1 MNDKSFIS
9 QKCKATN
16 EKKNREGKLM
26 GTCTQL
32 QAQVKKKERKR
43 NGETQNKDRTRF
55 TERVQKTPLNPT
67 MGHQRSEGTKSER
80 SNI

>member
-1 MNDKSFIS
+1 MK
-9 QKCKATN
+9 
-16 EKKNREGKLM
+16 KKNWEGKLM

>member
-1 MNDKSFIS
+1 
-9 QKCKATN
+9 
-16 EKKNREGKLM
+16 M

-32 QAQVKKKERKR
+32 QAQVKKERKR

-55 TERVQKTPLNPT
+55 TERVQKTPLNLT

>member
-1 MNDKSFIS
+1 MYSHQLKKKSGRKINGDLYT
-9 QKCKATN
+9 ATST
-16 EKKNREGKLM
+16 GK
-26 GTCTQL
+26 
-32 QAQVKKKERKR
+32 KKKERKR

>member
-1 MNDKSFIS
+1 
-9 QKCKATN
+9 
-16 EKKNREGKLM
+16 M

-55 TERVQKTPLNPT
+55 TERVQKTPLNLT

>member
-1 MNDKSFIS
+1 
-9 QKCKATN
+9 
-16 EKKNREGKLM
+16 M

-32 QAQVKKKERKR
+32 QAQVKKKEERKR

>member
-1 MNDKSFIS
+1 M
-9 QKCKATN
+9 TN
-16 EKKNREGKLM
+16 PSYHKNVKPPTKKKNWEGKLM

-32 QAQVKKKERKR
+32 QAQVKKKKERKR

>member
-1 MNDKSFIS
+1 
-9 QKCKATN
+9 
-16 EKKNREGKLM
+16 M

-32 QAQVKKKERKR
+32 QAQVKKKKERKR
-43 NGETQNKDRTRF
+43 NGETQTKDRIRF

>member
-1 MNDKSFIS
+1 MTNPSYHKNVKPPTKKKSGRKINGDLYT
-9 QKCKATN
+9 ATST
-16 EKKNREGKLM
+16 GK
-26 GTCTQL
+26 
-32 QAQVKKKERKR
+32 KKKERKR

>member
-1 MNDKSFIS
+1 MK
-9 QKCKATN
+9 
-16 EKKNREGKLM
+16 KKNQEGKLM

>member
-1 MNDKSFIS
+1 MK
-9 QKCKATN
+9 
-16 EKKNREGKLM
+16 KKNREGKLM

-32 QAQVKKKERKR
+32 QAQVKKKKERKR

-55 TERVQKTPLNPT
+55 AERVQKTPLNPT

>member
-1 MNDKSFIS
+1 MK
-9 QKCKATN
+9 
-16 EKKNREGKLM
+16 KKNWEGKLM

-55 TERVQKTPLNPT
+55 TERVQKTPLNLT